1 MADTMKNDYK
11 DEAERNTASG
21 MNYGWICPVCGR
33 GLSPYMSYCNCRKN
47 LKGFN
52 TSNKTT
58 YTSTQKGTALNE

>member
-33 GLSPYMSYCNCRKN
+33 GLSPYMSYCNCRKV
-47 LKGFN
+47 
-52 TSNKTT
+52 
-58 YTSTQKGTALNE
+58 TQKQVYKGKGESNE